1 MEQVTKISPA
11 QYELLNM
18 LSNVTRDEDI
28 AELKRLLV
36 KFLNDCLQKEIDRLW
51 DDGVIN
57 EKTIEE
63 WGKEHMRTP
72 YNQVL

>member
-1 MEQVTKISPA
+1 MEQATKISPA

-28 AELKRLLV
+28 ATLKRLLV
-36 KFLNDCLQKEIDRLW
+36 NFLNDCLQKEIDRLW
-51 DDGVIN
+51 DEGIIN
-57 EKTIEE
+57 EKVIES

-72 YNQVL
+72 YKQVL